1 MKPKTALF
9 SALFFIAGC
18 LTVFAAG
25 VDGKWTGEVEGPQGA
40 MEVTFVFKA
49 DGEKLTGT
57 MNNQFGEAAIH
68 DGSIKSDDL
77 SFKVTREFNGNKF
90 TVKYTGKLSGDE
102 IKLTRTFEGEG
113 FGGQTPPP
121 VTFTVKRA
129 K

>member
-1 MKPKTALF
+1 MKSKTAFFTVLF
-9 SALFFIAGC
+9 LLVGC
-18 LTVFAAG
+18 LTALAAG
-25 VDGKWTGEVEGPQGA
+25 VDGKWTGQVEGPQGA
-40 MEVTFVFKA
+40 MDVNFEFKA

-57 MNNQFGEAAIH
+57 MNNQFGDAALH
-68 DGSIKSDDL
+68 DGTIKGDDL